1 MKKVLLP
8 IVIPVLFIAL
18 SFVFSTVARAAALE
32 VTTIGGVSTGGS
44 LTTWAHEGYNPL
56 LVGTASGSA
65 VVSFDIDSVM
75 ASTTSA
81 VDGSW
86 QYQPTSLSTA
96 GSYEVSISSGTESI
110 LFTLTVA
117 DPSTDSATTKGG
129 ETVEVPEE
137 LPQTGSDD
145 ILLILAGGMFLI
157 ITGLYAG
164 AHFSGYFSE
173 K

>member
-1 MKKVLLP
+1 MKRYSLP
-8 IVIPVLFIAL
+8 IVIPVLFAIF
-18 SFVFSTVARAAALE
+18 SFVLPTAAFAQGLE
-32 VTTIGGVSTGGS
+32 VTTIGGISTGGS
-44 LTTWAHEGYNPL
+44 LSTWAHEGYNPL

-65 VVSFDIDSVM
+65 IVSFDIDSVL

-86 QYQPTSLSTA
+86 QYQPTSVSTA

-129 ETVEVPEE
+129 ESIEIPEE

-164 AHFSGYFSE
+164 AHFAGYFSE